1 MNKLYYGM
9 VVSRIKKA
17 LEDSKVASEYDNQ
30 VLKGRAREIFVS
42 DMLIPFL
49 DRSFGVCTGI
59 VIDSEGRHS
68 NQLDIIIYNT
78 AIVPP
83 VMLTEGEGIIPYE
96 AVLATIEV
104 KTRLNSAELGKS
116 VQNARSLK
124 VLTFRPQEILRP
136 LCRAC
141 LDRIGS
147 PPDKQSPVCFIFA
160 FNSDLAAKGDEAERL
175 NQCVARLNEECE
187 TKVDLPI
194 SALCVANKGF
204 SYCTDMKSI
213 PPKFKTIQKNEEAN
227 VLEFVLNVVNSCN
240 VRAAE
245 REKLYLGMYLK

>member
-17 LEDSKVASEYDNQ
+17 LEDSRVASEYDNQ

-59 VIDSEGRHS
+59 VIDSEERHS
-68 NQLDIIIYNT
+68 NQIDIIIYNT

-83 VMLTEGEGIIPYE
+83 VMLTEGEGVIPYE

-104 KTRLNSAELGKS
+104 KTSLNSAELKKG
-116 VQNARSLK
+116 VQNARSVK

-136 LCRAC
+136 LCKAC

-160 FNSDLAAKGDEAERL
+160 FNSDLAKGDEAERL
-175 NQCVARLNEECE
+175 NQCVARLNEESG

-204 SYCTDMKSI
+204 TYCTDMKSI
-213 PPKFKTIQKNEEAN
+213 PPKFNTIQKNEEAN
-227 VLEFVLNVVNSCN
+227 ALEFILNVVNSCN

-245 REKLYLGMYLK
+245 REKLYLDMYLK